1 MHQLANVENSTI
13 KNRLIVTIIMI
24 SGKIYTATGDRGT
37 TSLVGGKRVKK
48 NCTRIE
54 AYGTVDEL
62 NSFLG
67 QLAVDM
73 AAGYPELTDYIRT
86 VQSKMFNIG
95 GYLATDSTPSGASQ
109 AEATAAP
116 CRGLSAAD
124 VELIEAQI
132 DRLTDTLPPL
142 RCFVLPGSGRLSALA
157 NVCRAVARRCERRIL
172 DLADEAPVD
181 PVLIVFIN
189 RLSDFLFTLARH
201 FDHCEGNEE
210 VAWNPNA

>member
-1 MHQLANVENSTI
+1 MT
-13 KNRLIVTIIMI
+13 
-24 SGKIYTATGDRGT
+24 GKIYTATGDKGT

-67 QLAVDM
+67 QLAVEM
-73 AAGYPELTDYIRT
+73 AADFPDLTEYIRT

-95 GYLATDSTPSGASQ
+95 GYLATDSTADTPDNI
-109 AEATAAP
+109 TP
-116 CRGLSAAD
+116 CRGLDTAD
-124 VELIEAQI
+124 VERIESLIDEI
-132 DRLTDTLPPL
+132 SDTLPPL

-157 NVCRAVARRCERRIL
+157 NVCRAVARRCERRVL

-181 PVLIVFIN
+181 PVLMIFIN
-189 RLSDFLFTLARH
+189 RLSDFLFVLARH
-201 FDHCEGNEE
+201 FDHREGNEE

>member
-1 MHQLANVENSTI
+1 MMT
-13 KNRLIVTIIMI
+13 
-24 SGKIYTATGDRGT
+24 GKIYTATGDRGT

-48 NCTRIE
+48 NCVRIE

-67 QLAVDM
+67 QLAVEMTAD
-73 AAGYPELTDYIRT
+73 YPELTEYIRT

-95 GYLATDSTPSGASQ
+95 GYLATDFTATPGSAPSDPS
-109 AEATAAP
+109 APTP

-124 VELIEAQI
+124 VERIEALIDELTAQI
-132 DRLTDTLPPL
+132 PPL

-157 NVCRAVARRCERRIL
+157 NVCRAVSRRCERRVL
-172 DLADEAPVD
+172 DLADEAPIA
-181 PVLIVFIN
+181 PELLIFIN
-189 RLSDFLFTLARH
+189 RLSDFLFTLARY
-201 FDHCEGNEE
+201 FDHREGLPE

>member
-1 MHQLANVENSTI
+1 MT
-13 KNRLIVTIIMI
+13 
-24 SGKIYTATGDRGT
+24 GKIYTATGDRGT

-67 QLAVDM
+67 QLAVEMTAD
-73 AAGYPELTDYIRT
+73 YPKLTAYIRT

-95 GYLATDSTPSGASQ
+95 GYLATDFSPDDPAS
-109 AEATAAP
+109 ATASDGKAAP

-124 VELIEAQI
+124 VERIEALI
-132 DRLTDTLPPL
+132 DELTAQLPPL

-157 NVCRAVARRCERRIL
+157 NVCRAVSRRCERRVL
-172 DLADEAPVD
+172 DLADEAPID
-181 PVLIVFIN
+181 PTLLIFIN
-189 RLSDFLFTLARH
+189 RLSDFLFTLARY
-201 FDHCEGNEE
+201 FDHREGLPE
-210 VAWNPNA
+210 VPWDPNA

>member
-1 MHQLANVENSTI
+1 
-13 KNRLIVTIIMI
+13 MI
-24 SGKIYTATGDRGT
+24 TGKIYTATGDRGT

-67 QLAVDM
+67 QLAVEM
-73 AAGYPELTDYIRT
+73 TEAYPELTSYIRT

-95 GYLATDSTPSGASQ
+95 GYLATDFSPAPQKTDSTPHT
-109 AEATAAP
+109 EAAMPDEAVP

-124 VELIEAQI
+124 VERIEAFI
-132 DRLTDTLPPL
+132 DELTAQLPPL

-157 NVCRAVARRCERRIL
+157 NVCRAVSRRCERRVL
-172 DLADEAPVD
+172 DLADEAPID
-181 PVLIVFIN
+181 PTLLIFIN
-189 RLSDFLFTLARH
+189 RLSDFLFTLARY
-201 FDHCEGNEE
+201 FDHREGLPE
-210 VAWNPNA
+210 VPWDPNA

>member
-1 MHQLANVENSTI
+1 
-13 KNRLIVTIIMI
+13 MI
-24 SGKIYTATGDRGT
+24 TGKIYTATGDRGT

-67 QLAVDM
+67 QLAVEM
-73 AAGYPELTDYIRT
+73 TEAYPELTSYIRT

-95 GYLATDSTPSGASQ
+95 GYLATDFSPADPAASPVSA
-109 AEATAAP
+109 AEAAP

-124 VELIEAQI
+124 VERIEALI
-132 DRLTDTLPPL
+132 DELTAQLPPL

-157 NVCRAVARRCERRIL
+157 NVCRAVSRRCERRVL
-172 DLADEAPVD
+172 DLADEAPID
-181 PVLIVFIN
+181 PVLLIFIN
-189 RLSDFLFTLARH
+189 RLSDFLFTLARY
-201 FDHCEGNEE
+201 FDHREGLPE
-210 VAWNPNA
+210 VPWDPKA

>member
-1 MHQLANVENSTI
+1 MMT
-13 KNRLIVTIIMI
+13 
-24 SGKIYTATGDRGT
+24 GKIYTATGDRGT

-67 QLAVDM
+67 QLAVEMTAD
-73 AAGYPELTDYIRT
+73 YPKLTAYIRT

-95 GYLATDSTPSGASQ
+95 GYLATDFSPADPAS
-109 AEATAAP
+109 ATASDGKAAP

-124 VELIEAQI
+124 VERIEALI
-132 DRLTDTLPPL
+132 DELTAQLPPL

-157 NVCRAVARRCERRIL
+157 NVCRAVSRRCERRVL
-172 DLADEAPVD
+172 DLADEAPID
-181 PVLIVFIN
+181 PTLLIFIN
-189 RLSDFLFTLARH
+189 RLSDFLFTLARY
-201 FDHCEGNEE
+201 FDHREGLPE
-210 VAWNPNA
+210 VPWDPNA

>member
-1 MHQLANVENSTI
+1 MMT
-13 KNRLIVTIIMI
+13 
-24 SGKIYTATGDRGT
+24 GKIYTTTGDRGT

-67 QLAVDM
+67 QLAVEM
-73 AAGYPELTDYIRT
+73 TEGYPELTAYLRT

-95 GYLATDSTPSGASQ
+95 GYLAT
-109 AEATAAP
+109 EATEGSDPTP
-116 CRGLSAAD
+116 CRGLTEAD
-124 VELIEAQI
+124 VKQCELLIDSLTAQI
-132 DRLTDTLPPL
+132 PPL

-157 NVCRAVARRCERRIL
+157 NVCRAVARRAERRIL
-172 DLADEAPVD
+172 DLADETPIH
-181 PVLIVFIN
+181 PTLLIYVN

-201 FDHCEGNEE
+201 FDHHDGCPE
-210 VAWNPNA
+210 VPWKP

>member
-1 MHQLANVENSTI
+1 
-13 KNRLIVTIIMI
+13 MI
-24 SGKIYTATGDRGT
+24 TGKIYTATGDRGT

-67 QLAVDM
+67 QLAVEM
-73 AAGYPELTDYIRT
+73 TEAYPELTSYIRT

-95 GYLATDSTPSGASQ
+95 GYLATDFSPADPAS
-109 AEATAAP
+109 ATASDGKAAP

-124 VELIEAQI
+124 VERIEALI
-132 DRLTDTLPPL
+132 DELTAQLPPL

-157 NVCRAVARRCERRIL
+157 NVCRAVSRRCERRVL
-172 DLADEAPVD
+172 DLADEAPID
-181 PVLIVFIN
+181 PTLLIFIN
-189 RLSDFLFTLARH
+189 RLSDFLFTLARY
-201 FDHCEGNEE
+201 FDHREGLPE
-210 VAWNPNA
+210 VPWDPNA

>member
-1 MHQLANVENSTI
+1 
-13 KNRLIVTIIMI
+13 MI
-24 SGKIYTATGDRGT
+24 TGKIYTATGDRGT

-67 QLAVDM
+67 QLAVEM
-73 AAGYPELTDYIRT
+73 TEAYPELTSYIRT

-95 GYLATDSTPSGASQ
+95 GYLATDFSSADPAS
-109 AEATAAP
+109 ATASAGKAAP

-124 VELIEAQI
+124 VERIEALI
-132 DRLTDTLPPL
+132 DELTAQLPPL

-157 NVCRAVARRCERRIL
+157 NVCRAVSRRCERRVL
-172 DLADEAPVD
+172 DLADEAPID
-181 PVLIVFIN
+181 PTLLIFIN
-189 RLSDFLFTLARH
+189 RLSDFLFTLARY
-201 FDHCEGNEE
+201 FDHREGLPE
-210 VAWNPNA
+210 VPWDPNA

>member
-1 MHQLANVENSTI
+1 MMT
-13 KNRLIVTIIMI
+13 
-24 SGKIYTATGDRGT
+24 GKIYTATGDRGT

-67 QLAVDM
+67 QLAVEMTAD
-73 AAGYPELTDYIRT
+73 YPKLTAYIRT

-95 GYLATDSTPSGASQ
+95 GYLATDFSPSDPAS
-109 AEATAAP
+109 APVSADKAAP

-124 VELIEAQI
+124 VERIEALI
-132 DRLTDTLPPL
+132 DELTAQLPPL

-157 NVCRAVARRCERRIL
+157 NVCRAVSRRCERRVL
-172 DLADEAPVD
+172 DLADEAPID
-181 PVLIVFIN
+181 PTLLIFIN
-189 RLSDFLFTLARH
+189 RLSDFLFTLARY
-201 FDHCEGNEE
+201 FDHREGLPE
-210 VAWNPNA
+210 VPWDPNA

>member
-1 MHQLANVENSTI
+1 
-13 KNRLIVTIIMI
+13 MI
-24 SGKIYTATGDRGT
+24 TGKIYTATGDRGT

-67 QLAVDM
+67 QLAVEM
-73 AAGYPELTDYIRT
+73 TEAYPELTSYIRT

-95 GYLATDSTPSGASQ
+95 GYLATDFSPADPAASPVRA
-109 AEATAAP
+109 AEAAP

-124 VELIEAQI
+124 VERIEALI
-132 DRLTDTLPPL
+132 DELTAQLPPL

-157 NVCRAVARRCERRIL
+157 NVCRAVSRRCERRVL
-172 DLADEAPVD
+172 DLADEAPID
-181 PVLIVFIN
+181 PVLLIFIN
-189 RLSDFLFTLARH
+189 RLSDFLFTLARY
-201 FDHCEGNEE
+201 FDHREGLPE
-210 VAWNPNA
+210 VPWDPKA

>member
-1 MHQLANVENSTI
+1 
-13 KNRLIVTIIMI
+13 MI
-24 SGKIYTATGDRGT
+24 TGKIYTATGDRGT

-67 QLAVDM
+67 QLAVEMTAD
-73 AAGYPELTDYIRT
+73 YPKLTAYIRT

-95 GYLATDSTPSGASQ
+95 GYLATDFSPAAPAS
-109 AEATAAP
+109 ATASADKAAP

-124 VELIEAQI
+124 VERIEALI
-132 DRLTDTLPPL
+132 DELTAQLPPL

-157 NVCRAVARRCERRIL
+157 NVCRAVSRRCERRVL
-172 DLADEAPVD
+172 DLADEAPID
-181 PVLIVFIN
+181 PTLLIFIN
-189 RLSDFLFTLARH
+189 RLSDFLFTLARY
-201 FDHCEGNEE
+201 FDHREGLPE
-210 VAWNPNA
+210 VPWDPNA